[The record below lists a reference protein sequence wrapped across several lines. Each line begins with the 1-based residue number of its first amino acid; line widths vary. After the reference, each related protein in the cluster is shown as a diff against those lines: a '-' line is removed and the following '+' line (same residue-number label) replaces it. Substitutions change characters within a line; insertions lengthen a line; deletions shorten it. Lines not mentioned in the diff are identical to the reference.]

1 MHAER
6 CLIKPTK
13 CLIIIFVILAVI
25 NILGCRNKYESGKKY
40 YFLNIQRIIMIKEHT
55 YPHMPYKPL
64 EEVEYKYLE
73 NWTYREYYYAGIFNK
88 KDNLVQFEE
97 WDLSR
102 KDVKIEKYLPYEA
115 ITGLMNNLYPAL
127 YYSIKKEKGI
137 EKPNEQIDI
146 KAAEELSKYFRL
158 TFDKKTQELI
168 QQKITKKRM
177 SVHTY
182 VYYANGNIKEIKF
195 IRSDGIVTHHSLYDK
210 KGEKLMDYN
219 ID

>member
-25 NILGCRNKYESGKKY
+25 NISGCRNKYESGKRY
-40 YFLNIQRIIMIKEHT
+40 YFKGIANYKT
-55 YPHMPYKPL
+55 YVSD
-64 EEVEYKYLE
+64 EVEYKYLE
-73 NWTYREYYYAGIFNK
+73 DHRKYYYVGIFNK
-88 KDNLVQFEE
+88 KDNLVVLEYWEF
-97 WDLSR
+97 LSK
-102 KDVKIEKYLPYEA
+102 KDVKIENYLSKES
-115 ITGLMNNLYPAL
+115 ITGLINNLYPAL
-127 YYSIKKEKGI
+127 YYSIKKEKDI

-146 KAAEELSKYFRL
+146 KVAEESAKYFRL
-158 TFDKKTQELI
+158 TLDKKTQELI
-168 QQKITKKRM
+168 QQKITKKRIF
-177 SVHTY
+177 VHTY
-182 VYYANGNIKEIKF
+182 VYYDNGNIKERKD